1 MTRGLPLRLA
11 AILGIPLFVVLLP
24 VLLPIAVAAD
34 ALSERRLGRTKCANC
49 GHVIGRAEIR
59 RAKRQA
65 GAEAHDRSATLIW
78 RGLRPRIVTIW
89 RIKCPTCGTGYQYRS
104 GTATGLTPVNAT

>member
-1 MTRGLPLRLA
+1 M
-11 AILGIPLFVVLLP
+11 VLLP
-24 VLLPIAVAAD
+24 VILPIAVAGD
-34 ALSERRLGRTKCANC
+34 ALSERRLGRTKCTNC

-65 GAEAHDRSATLIW
+65 GAEAHDQSATLIW

-104 GTATGLTPVNAT
+104 DATGGLAPVNAA